1 MLNPYQP
8 ITASE
13 ARDYLEGKY
22 STTDDEMER
31 ALRTIIELEAKSS
44 EASRPTLSMMYAVH
58 DALMSL
64 TFDEFCDAMA
74 KAHGRRDESYA
85 RGVWIPFRDMP
96 IWFLKSRQPQSQAKC
111 ILAAA
116 LQKAGL

>member
-1 MLNPYQP
+1 MLNPYEP
-8 ITASE
+8 ISASE

-31 ALRTIIELEAKSS
+31 ALRTIIELEAKLTD
-44 EASRPTLSMMYAVH
+44 ASRPTLPMLYATH
-58 DALMSL
+58 EALMSL

-74 KAHGRRDESYA
+74 KAHGSRDESYA
-85 RGVWIPFRDMP
+85 RGAWVPFRDFP
-96 IWFLKSRQPQSQAKC
+96 LWFLQSRQPQSQSEC

-116 LQKAGL
+116 LRKAGM